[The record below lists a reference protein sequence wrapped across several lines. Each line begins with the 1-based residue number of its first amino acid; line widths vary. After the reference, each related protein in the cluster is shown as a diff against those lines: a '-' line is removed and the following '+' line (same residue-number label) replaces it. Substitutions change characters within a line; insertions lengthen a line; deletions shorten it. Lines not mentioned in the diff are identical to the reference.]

1 MSLKTGIEALDNK
14 EDIKISL
21 QDKNDEFDYPE
32 WRAVEHLSN
41 F

>member
-21 QDKNDEFDYPE
+21 QDKNDEFDCPE